1 VFDGWQ
7 INASGSTYEID
18 EHDDR
23 MRRVT
28 YCRQIDGPAD
38 GCWIRIKDSGILAL
52 PLVCRQI
59 HADAR
64 LLLFNPN
71 IQFLLT
77 TVLNLIKFS
86 ERLSKEQ
93 RNILANMRLQL
104 EGRRGNIP
112 RRLRELGFVGLKKFE
127 PVMGGPGTEIL
138 EEDCERLRETFRAD
152 EQWASCAKKLEVTCK
167 KPRRY

>member
-7 INASGSTYEID
+7 INASDSTYEVD

-28 YCRQIDGPAD
+28 YCRQMDGPAD
-38 GCWIRIKDSGILAL
+38 GCWIRIKNSGILAL

-77 TVLNLIKFS
+77 TVLNLIKNS
-86 ERLSKEQ
+86 QS
-93 RNILANMRLQL
+93 
-104 EGRRGNIP
+104 G
-112 RRLRELGFVGLKKFE
+112 
-127 PVMGGPGTEIL
+127 
-138 EEDCERLRETFRAD
+138 
-152 EQWASCAKKLEVTCK
+152 
-167 KPRRY
+167 